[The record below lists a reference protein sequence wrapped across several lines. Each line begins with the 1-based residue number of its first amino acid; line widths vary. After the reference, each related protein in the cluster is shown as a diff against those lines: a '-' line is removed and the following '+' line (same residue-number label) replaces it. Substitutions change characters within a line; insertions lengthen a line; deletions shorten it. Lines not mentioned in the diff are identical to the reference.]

1 MNDGNSSFRGSIR
14 PFKNRPKVEGWRL
27 RGYCWPD
34 LLPDAIVPRSDMPTY
49 PHKKDRKLFSRGKT
63 LSAVFIYILFCCTT
77 LTLLRQKIPFPTK
90 VVHRVSR
97 LVERLYIESIDWDG
111 MLARHQGMPKYAQD
125 LHTNDIKSMDL
136 RIHIISLERSP
147 RRTETLTAMLDQH
160 NTSYAVFP
168 AIDGLVHFHPQ
179 DLSTYAGEERQK
191 LMELPG
197 SPLFKHAYKE
207 RNLDPLLTKLH
218 RVYNSGVGITRTER
232 AALHERLRFGCYLSH
247 VKLWFKLLASSWDF
261 MLILEDDAA
270 IEVSQKLDN
279 GDHIGTFDYQVKS
292 ALRHMPLDWDILW
305 LESCA
310 DVRVGGFLAKGV
322 RQFRGGSCTLGYL
335 ISRKGA
341 YRWVAH
347 FRQNKP
353 VDNMMMH
360 NIKFGLTSS
369 WICDP
374 PLLRRQQDTVSELA
388 Y

>member
-1 MNDGNSSFRGSIR
+1 
-14 PFKNRPKVEGWRL
+14 
-27 RGYCWPD
+27 
-34 LLPDAIVPRSDMPTY
+34 
-49 PHKKDRKLFSRGKT
+49 
-63 LSAVFIYILFCCTT
+63 
-77 LTLLRQKIPFPTK
+77 
-90 VVHRVSR
+90 
-97 LVERLYIESIDWDG
+97 
-111 MLARHQGMPKYAQD
+111 MPKYAQD
-125 LHTNDIKSMDL
+125 LHTNDMDL

-147 RRTETLTAMLDQH
+147 RRTEALTAMLDQQ

-197 SPLFKHAYKE
+197 SPLFEHSYKE

-218 RVYNSGVGITRTER
+218 QVHKSGVGITRKER

-247 VKLWFKLLASSWDF
+247 VKLWFKLLASTWDF
-261 MLILEDDAA
+261 MLVLEDDAA
-270 IEVSQKLDN
+270 IELGSQKLEN
-279 GDHIGTFDYQVKS
+279 GEHIARTFDDEVKS
-292 ALRHMPLDWDILW
+292 VLRHMPHDWDILW

-353 VDNMMMH
+353 VDNMMMQ
-360 NIKFGLTSS
+360 NIKFGRTSS

-374 PLLRRQQDTVSELA
+374 PLLRRQKDTVSELA